1 MESQYKVVE
10 NKYLIKLINET
21 KNSESIYM
29 IRKEIAIITL
39 IN

>member
-1 MESQYKVVE
+1 MESQNKVIE

-21 KNSESIYM
+21 KNNNSIYM
-29 IRKEIAIITL
+29 IRKEIAIINL